1 MSGIISIKHDD
12 PRLELYVLTALRVIN
27 EIIRDTPYINPD
39 ITVYLD
45 NTMTDDTIG
54 LASIYTN
61 EIWLNENKM
70 ADLVTLND
78 VDYNMLSVVLIHE
91 IFHILG
97 FVGTSVFGLR
107 LTQDE
112 KGMPPNVYI
121 GKHGIEKYKHVLR
134 VNGLDNENIV
144 YLPIENNFGE
154 GTQRTHLEEG
164 FDGNNKIEK
173 RYINDVYYPV
183 PVNELM
189 TGFINRYNYITPITL
204 GILEDYGY
212 TVNYDSI
219 YVASEG
225 EKLKFI

>member
-1 MSGIISIKHDD
+1 MSSVVSIKHDD
-12 PRLELYVLTALRVIN
+12 PKLELYVLTALRVLNDIV
-27 EIIRDTPYINPD
+27 RDTPHSKYE

-45 NTMTDDTIG
+45 NNIADDVLG

-61 EIWLNENKM
+61 EIWLNEKKM

-91 IFHILG
+91 IFHIIG
-97 FVGTSVFGLR
+97 IVGTSVFGVR
-107 LTQDE
+107 LIQDD
-112 KGMPPNVYI
+112 KGTPPNVYI
-121 GKHGIEKYKHVLR
+121 GRHGIEKYKSVLH
-134 VNGLDNENIV
+134 VNGLDNEKIV
-144 YLPIENNFGE
+144 YLPIENNFGA
-154 GTQRTHLEEG
+154 GTQRSHLEEG
-164 FDGNNKIEK
+164 FDDNNNLEK

-204 GILEDYGY
+204 GILEDYGF

-225 EKLKFI
+225 KKLKFI